1 MAGRCES
8 LRRSQEGRNVTE
20 TMSDVLSAERSDIT
34 PKERQK
40 GEPPVNE
47 RILLYKIDL
56 FVLSFVCLQYW
67 INYVD
72 RVSFGNA
79 YVSGMDKELGLH
91 GNQFNVINTCFTV
104 GYILGMLPNN
114 LLLLVLPPRIWLS
127 VCTLGWGLLTLA
139 MYRATSFEYC
149 CAVRFFQAVFE
160 SCTFSGTH
168 LILGSWY
175 KEKELALRSAVFT
188 ASGLVGSMCSGM
200 MQVAIFDA
208 MDGRRGIAG
217 WRWLF
222 IIDFLVTVP
231 IAIYGF
237 IFFPGTPDHNRAD
250 TSTLVF
256 SKAELRYARARLPAR
271 DERTRLDLSVFRRVL
286 GRWHWWLFSLLW
298 IAGGENISFSS
309 NFTFSLWLADRGYSL
324 AQRNHYPMGIFAV
337 GIAATFATAFYMD
350 RCRFSQHWH
359 VALFI
364 TAVMCIVAALI
375 RSNPLSPAVMFSAQ
389 YLGGAA
395 YAGQAIF
402 FSWANIVCH
411 SDLQERAIVLA
422 SMNMF
427 SGAVNAWWSL
437 LFYSA
442 TTVPHFR
449 KGCYALLGTSLV
461 SAVVSIL
468 VRLLQVRE
476 QRRKL
481 ANLTANVNYVGTD
494 SSLEDQL
501 ATVNYRGP

>member
-1 MAGRCES
+1 MAGRRES
-8 LRRSQEGRNVTE
+8 APSSHEDRRVTKR
-20 TMSDVLSAERSDIT
+20 MSDALSLAERDT
-34 PKERQK
+34 PPKDHQK
-40 GEPPVNE
+40 GEPAVNE

-175 KEKELALRSAVFT
+175 KENELALRSAVFT
-188 ASGLVGSMCSGM
+188 ASGLIGSMCSGM

-208 MDGRRGIAG
+208 MDGRRGISG

-250 TSTLVF
+250 TSALVF

-271 DERTRLDLSVFRRVL
+271 DERARLDLSVFHRVL

-298 IAGGENISFSS
+298 VAGGENISFAS
-309 NFTFSLWLADRGYSL
+309 NSTFSLWLANRGYSL
-324 AQRNHYPMGIFAV
+324 AQRNRYPMGIFAV
-337 GIAATFATAFYMD
+337 GIAATFASAFYMD
-350 RCRFSQHWH
+350 RCRCSQHWH
-359 VALFI
+359 VALAI
-364 TAVMCIVAALI
+364 TAVMCIVAVLI
-375 RSNPLSPAVMFSAQ
+375 RSNPLSPAIMFAAQ
-389 YLGGAA
+389 YLGGVA

-402 FSWANIVCH
+402 FSWANIVCQ

-449 KGCYALLGTSLV
+449 NGCYALLGTSIV
-461 SAVVSIL
+461 SALISVI
-468 VRLLQVRE
+468 VRLLQLRE

-481 ANLTANVNYVGTD
+481 ADLPANLNYVGADT
-494 SSLEDQL
+494 SLEDPL
-501 ATVNYRGP
+501 ATDSHRSP